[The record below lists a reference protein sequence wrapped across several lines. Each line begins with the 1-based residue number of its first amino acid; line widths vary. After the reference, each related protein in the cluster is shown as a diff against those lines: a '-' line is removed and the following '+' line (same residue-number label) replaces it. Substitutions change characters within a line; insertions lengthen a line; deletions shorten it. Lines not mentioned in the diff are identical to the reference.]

1 MQFSNIERK
10 ILDGFDSQTVW
21 EEGRRDVGI
30 KKYNR
35 DVGIRKYNNGLK
47 ERF

>member
-1 MQFSNIERK
+1 MQLSNIERK

-30 KKYNR
+30 KKYN
-35 DVGIRKYNNGLK
+35 NGLK